1 MAIESLLGL
10 FERLEFLASGSG
22 VPKGKLFRA
31 SGTVPRP
38 AAHANFAT
46 IVDGDRE
53 ASERDMEGQNNPGLA
68 QRGRAAGDKSNSR
81 DEQAKYRLTCD
92 PIP

>member
-46 IVDGDRE
+46 IVDGIELDFGR
-53 ASERDMEGQNNPGLA
+53 SFCLLLGRW
-68 QRGRAAGDKSNSR
+68 RGHEKIFFKLVVA
-81 DEQAKYRLTCD
+81 CD
-92 PIP
+92 C